1 MWIFAKKKK
10 ERKKDAFLIRFTV
23 WLNNPFSPVL
33 IPGKSTEA
41 EDSCLSTLKPFIVL
55 VSLLL

>member
-10 ERKKDAFLIRFTV
+10 DALLIRCTV

-33 IPGKSTEA
+33 IPGKSIEA

-55 VSLLL
+55 VSLL